1 MFNSILGS
9 SITIATFSVCLL
21 TALVMGFIVALVHM
35 KTSKSNQ
42 NFATTLTILPML
54 VTTVILLVNG
64 NLGTGVA
71 VAGAFSLVRFRSIPG
86 NSKEI
91 MNVFFAMAIGLACGT
106 GYIGYAAIFTIVVA
120 IVSLIL
126 YFAKFGEDST
136 HEKRLTIVIP
146 EDLDY
151 TDAFDDIFKTYL
163 KEVRLEKAK
172 TINMGSMFELSYIV
186 KLNSGVNEKELI
198 DNIRVKNGNLKVMLS
213 HPMVGEEL

>member
-9 SITIATFSVCLL
+9 SITIATFSICLI
-21 TALVMGFIVALVHM
+21 TALVMGFIVSIVHM
-35 KTSKSNQ
+35 KTSRYNQ
-42 NFATTLTILPML
+42 NFATTLVILPAL

-106 GYIGYAAIFTIVVA
+106 GYIGYSAIFTVA
-120 IVSLIL
+120 VALVSLIL
-126 YFAKFGEDST
+126 YFAKFGEDDN
-136 HEKRLTIVIP
+136 HEKKLIIVIP

-151 TDAFDDIFKTYL
+151 TEVFEDTFKPYL

-172 TINMGSMFELSYIV
+172 TINMGSMFELTYIV
-186 KLNSGVNEKELI
+186 KLNNDVNEKELI
-198 DNIRVKNGNLKVMLS
+198 DSIRVKNGNLKVCLS
-213 HPMVGEEL
+213 HSLVGEEL